1 MKLDVTLIDILSHC
15 QKIKA
20 KAAKE
25 GASIQEAFEKR
36 RAEAITI
43 RANRIV
49 RDLVYLIYS
58 DLKKNPFIKEHKQI
72 FGCTYFIFS
81 HYDFAINLSIPIIE
95 EITALLKDYNI
106 EIVSMGRGSANT
118 NLPNSVKVTI
128 PDQTKIAYDIA
139 DIKPF
144 YYTITVKLLT
154 PTKDEL

>member
-1 MKLDVTLIDILSHC
+1 MKTELIDILSHC

-25 GASIQEAFEKR
+25 GASIQEAFEKH

-106 EIVSMGRGSANT
+106 EIVHISKGLANT
-118 NLPNSVKVTI
+118 GLHDSMAIDI
-128 PDQTKIAYDIA
+128 PEERMIAYNLA
-139 DIKPF
+139 NIKPF